1 MYRLVSF
8 TYNVQFEVVG
18 LQLEVVAGKGII
30 RVYLSLVKKV
40 FEIIYIKIKDFFLTP
55 N

>member
-1 MYRLVSF
+1 MYELVSF

-18 LQLEVVAGKGII
+18 LQVEVVAGKGTI
-30 RVYLSLVKKV
+30 RVYLSLVKEG
-40 FEIIYIKIKDFFLTP
+40 FEMVYIKIKDFFLTP

>member
-1 MYRLVSF
+1 MYELVSF

-18 LQLEVVAGKGII
+18 LQVEVVAGI
-30 RVYLSLVKKV
+30 RVYLSLVKKR
-40 FEIIYIKIKDFFLTP
+40 FEMVYIKIKDFFLTQ